1 VTGGR
6 LIAAGLVL
14 LCLSGCAEKPV
25 PVTTVPTTEQTVP
38 PTTQAP
44 ETTEPTTV
52 PTTEPEP
59 VFVSPLAV
67 EDFLL
72 PVEEYSWQR
81 QYPPEYVMVHF
92 ISAVMTHREEPYH
105 LPHVRDIFVQ
115 YNTSVHYIIERDG
128 TVHCYVPEDRVA
140 WHAGAGDW
148 QEEERFHNAMN
159 QYAIGIE
166 LVAMGSEADMSI
178 YMSGKEYRALDD
190 SLKGFT
196 QAQYDSLKLLVA
208 DICERNAIPMDR
220 DHVIG
225 HEEYSPTK
233 TDPGDL
239 FDWSRL
245 IP

>member
-1 VTGGR
+1 MTGGR

-44 ETTEPTTV
+44 ETTEPTTG